1 MDHLSTELL
10 GRTRVPEGEQAESR
24 GLLAASWTPL
34 GAAAGI
40 LRGTHKRQAALL
52 PGHGPGCGCPLP
64 RGHLRFCGEQPG
76 TGPPGVLVWASPAGY
91 WHLVGWRE
99 WR

>member
-34 GAAAGI
+34 GAGQESQEGPTSRKQHSCLDTAPGAGVHCQED
-40 LRGTHKRQAALL
+40 T
-52 PGHGPGCGCPLP
+52 
-64 RGHLRFCGEQPG
+64 
-76 TGPPGVLVWASPAGY
+76 
-91 WHLVGWRE
+91 
-99 WR
+99 